1 MVESTVNQALLRCN
15 YMNRLILKRKSRQ
28 AMTDDGTV
36 ELSQLCSHQETK
48 TPPPPLDGTWG
59 STCAA
64 IRRFDGT
71 PERCVGARDLHTGLS
86 LSEKCTGSGS
96 SRTAYFMRFGPIYNK
111 TVANVNTWR
120 AGSTTATRPAVKSSH
135 PLAGHVCH
143 PITGPAPERWRNSRR
158 HQSSSPTYCRSDLH
172 HLARLLGFRP
182 TTLVLLS
189 KHRLHHQLT
198 QQLPQTLRHA
208 FL

>member
-96 SRTAYFMRFGPIYNK
+96 SRTAYFMRFGDLRVKNLHWTRCQESRICIGQGDDAGTFVWCCSSEIYQDDCRKK
-111 TVANVNTWR
+111 TSKFPQSFKALGKQTFGPQRRSMDNGR
-120 AGSTTATRPAVKSSH
+120 LQSSGFSSH
-135 PLAGHVCH
+135 
-143 PITGPAPERWRNSRR
+143 TW
-158 HQSSSPTYCRSDLH
+158 
-172 HLARLLGFRP
+172 
-182 TTLVLLS
+182 TTCTACWEV
-189 KHRLHHQLT
+189 
-198 QQLPQTLRHA
+198 
-208 FL
+208 